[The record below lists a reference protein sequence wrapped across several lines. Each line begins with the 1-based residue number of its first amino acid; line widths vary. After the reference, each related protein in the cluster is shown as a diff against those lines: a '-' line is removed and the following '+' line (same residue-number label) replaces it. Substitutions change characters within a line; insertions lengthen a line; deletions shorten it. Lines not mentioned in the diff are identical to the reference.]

1 MGRTSKKYTHNA
13 KTLRRY
19 KVKELRNFIKENKL
33 PIKRTSK
40 LTKGEIISNLIKL
53 QRNGHCECMTKL
65 AVRDKKKLSPLQEK
79 ALLKGQNAMKERR
92 RLMKQE
98 VKPSQKIDKK
108 PIKVPVK
115 KEIIEEIRD
124 EIRLE
129 DKPTQIELIKFEGGN
144 EETRLYQEIL
154 NLEDLIERAE
164 KDIQKDIEYFEKI
177 MMEEEEE
184 LRKEL
189 EKEEEPIKE
198 EEKVEPTP
206 ELLDDLMDELN
217 KEEEIPIEEPSKDE
231 EGFLKEEISTLTGK
245 ELKQILKDNKIKG
258 YSKLDKEGLINMVY
272 NNRNEI
278 DNLQELI
285 DAKRE
290 SKL

>member
-65 AVRDKKKLSPLQEK
+65 AVRDKKKLSPLQEQ